1 MTANNLQQSAI
12 VFTKE
17 MARSILECDREFPID
32 LDDAWQWLGYST
44 KQKALLFLKSN
55 FEEGEDFLTQR
66 LKNSTGGRPSCS
78 IVLTIECLKCLG
90 MMTGT
95 SQGKQIR
102 KYFLQ
107 CEKLAKAAILP
118 TKKRSLC
125 TTAIGLA
132 NLGRLIRKQRESMN
146 LNLGHVIDKIQ
157 EETGY
162 TWSVASLSKLETGKM
177 PFDPNFI
184 AVILTV
190 LPIPHPQEKRSFTEF
205 EIFEVARENLDPSSG
220 NLLKTS
226 NKLKFDTLNP
236 LPYPAKNRISARYP
250 RLKNKALELRSK
262 GFTFSQ
268 IAQYFIDNGEDT
280 LSFKGEWT
288 AAGVSS
294 LIYSRRKT
302 NA

>member
-1 MTANNLQQSAI
+1 MTVNSQQSAI
-12 VFTKE
+12 AFTRE
-17 MARSILECDREFPID
+17 MA
-32 LDDAWQWLGYST
+32 Q
-44 KQKALLFLKSN
+44 
-55 FEEGEDFLTQR
+55 
-66 LKNSTGGRPSCS
+66 
-78 IVLTIECLKCLG
+78 
-90 MMTGT
+90 
-95 SQGKQIR
+95 
-102 KYFLQ
+102 
-107 CEKLAKAAILP
+107 KAAILP
-118 TKKRSLC
+118 TKERSLC

-157 EETGY
+157 KETGY

-184 AVILTV
+184 AVILAV
-190 LPIPHPQEKRSFTEF
+190 SPIPHPRKKRSFTEF
-205 EIFEVARENLDPSSG
+205 EMFEVARENLDPFSG

-226 NKLKFDTLNP
+226 NELKFNTLSP
-236 LPYPAKNRISARYP
+236 LPYPAKNRISDRYP

-268 IAQYFIDNGEDT
+268 IAQHFIDNGEDT

-294 LIYSRRKT
+294 LIYSRRKA